1 MRRELEYAKGRW
13 EKLRLLPPVLT
24 ARIFEYLVIEFNLKF
39 LMNFYIFNYFKYQKS
54 KFKYNLIF
62 KNNININ

>member
-1 MRRELEYAKGRW
+1 
-13 EKLRLLPPVLT
+13 
-24 ARIFEYLVIEFNLKF
+24 
-39 LMNFYIFNYFKYQKS
+39 MNFYIFNYFKYQKS